1 MKDELAKN
9 ICRYRK
15 EKGFTQE
22 DLAKKLGVTFQAVSK
37 WETAQTLPDITL
49 LPRLSQGLDVNIDK
63 LLGYVSYDKQIT
75 IYEEEYKTVIP
86 LVYHIN
92 MQ

>member
-1 MKDELAKN
+1 MKEKLAKN

-22 DLAKKLGVTFQAVSK
+22 DLAKKLGLSFQAVSK

-49 LPRLSQGLDVNIDK
+49 LPRLSQLFDISIDK
-63 LLGYVSYDKQIT
+63 LLGYASYDKT
-75 IYEEEYKTVIP
+75 NNH
-86 LVYHIN
+86 L
-92 MQ
+92 